1 MKKNKAIFTFII
13 ICAVLCSCTLQTP
26 IPSSPYPQTTEVRTA
41 EDQTEVQPQPT
52 EKVIE
57 STETLPQATEVPEQP
72 TEILSSPTEAQTS
85 SRFND
90 WESVEAQLLE
100 VVSGTNT
107 FFSHDFEKVLTVE
120 EYCSSLSMTSTVK
133 IAKYVIIDLDLDNAP
148 EMVLWLIENGQ
159 SDYGFLILRHE
170 NDGISGYNFSYR
182 QIINLKNDG
191 TFNYSSGT
199 ADTGCARLNFT
210 GNGWEY
216 KKICN
221 ITETEDAVTF
231 FCDGKEVSQETYWE
245 TIEAHNSKEE
255 ARWIPY

>member
-1 MKKNKAIFTFII
+1 MKKNRAIFTFII
-13 ICAVLCSCTLQTP
+13 ICAMLCSCTLQTP
-26 IPSSPYPQTTEVRTA
+26 IPSSPYPQTTEAWTS

-57 STETLPQATEVPEQP
+57 SMETLPRETEVSVQP
-72 TEILSSPTEAQTS
+72 TAIPTSPTETQTS
-85 SRFND
+85 SRLSD

-100 VVSGTNT
+100 VISGRNT
-107 FFSHDFEKVLTVE
+107 FFSYDFEKVLTVDD
-120 EYCSSLSMTSTVK
+120 YCSSLSMTSTVK
-133 IAKYVIIDLDLDNAP
+133 IAKYVIIDLDLDNVP

-191 TFNYSSGT
+191 TFNYSGGT

-216 KKICN
+216 EKICN

-245 TIEAHNSKEE
+245 TSEAHNSKEE